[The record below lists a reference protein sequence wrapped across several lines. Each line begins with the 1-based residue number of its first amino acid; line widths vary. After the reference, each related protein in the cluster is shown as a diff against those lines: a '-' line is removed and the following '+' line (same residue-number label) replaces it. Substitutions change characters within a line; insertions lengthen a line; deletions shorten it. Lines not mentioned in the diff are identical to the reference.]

1 MPATSIIGVAGI
13 ETTSYAFRR
22 RLVEVADELGINPDY
37 LATVISFESGQTFSA
52 DVRNPKSACVGLIQF
67 CDDAAVLA
75 AKSAGLNYQA
85 DDAQNW
91 LASMSALDQLEYV
104 RRFFKRELKGRKN
117 LSLTDTYMTV
127 FSPAFI
133 GKPDSFV
140 AYEEGSRAYDQNSG
154 FDASPRDGKITIGE
168 ISRKVLSVYDAG
180 LRRPRVPVSGGP
192 EVSDQDGAKP
202 FGMFVFG
209 VAVVAIGGAIGYW
222 GYGDYVIDVLRKR
235 RWLSSAALR

>member
-1 MPATSIIGVAGI
+1 MAASSIIGVPGI
-13 ETTSYAFRR
+13 ETTTYAFRK
-22 RLVEVADELGINPDY
+22 RLVEIADELGIDPDY
-37 LATVISFESGQTFSA
+37 LATVISFESGQTFRA

-75 AKSAGLNYQA
+75 AKSAGLNYPA
-85 DDAQNW
+85 DDAQSW

-104 RRFFKRELKGRKN
+104 RRFFKRELKGRRN

-133 GKPDSFV
+133 GRPASFV

-154 FDASPRDGKITIGE
+154 FDSSPRDGKITIGE
-168 ISRKVLSVYDAG
+168 ISRKVLAVYDIG
-180 LRRPRVPVSGGP
+180 LQRPRVPVSGDS
-192 EVSDQDGAKP
+192 EVEDDGSGGT
-202 FGMFVFG
+202 FGMTVFG

-222 GYGDYVIDVLRKR
+222 GYGDYVIDVLRRK